1 VGPFV
6 FQEILNSFAL
16 QTVLALTI
24 LISPEVLLTHA

>member
-1 VGPFV
+1 VGPFA
-6 FQEILNSFAL
+6 FQEIFVSFGL